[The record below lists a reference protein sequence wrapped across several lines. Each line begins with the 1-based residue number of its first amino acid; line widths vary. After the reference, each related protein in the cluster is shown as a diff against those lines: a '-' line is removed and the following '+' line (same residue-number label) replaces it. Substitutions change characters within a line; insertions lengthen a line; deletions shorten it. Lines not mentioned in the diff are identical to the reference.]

1 MIMKHIIKY
10 SLPFCLAF
18 LFTLPAQAQSTSGGD
33 NAQTELKNEQ
43 KREKRRRKMAE
54 KAENKAD
61 KVETNPRHG
70 WLFSKKRKKK
80 TQKPEN
86 EH

>member
-1 MIMKHIIKY
+1 MKTLVKY
-10 SLPFCLAF
+10 SLS
-18 LFTLPAQAQSTSGGD
+18 LFGVMMFSLPLHSQSTSGGD
-33 NAQTELKNEQ
+33 NAQTEIKNEQ
-43 KREKRRRKMAE
+43 KREKQRRKMAQ
-54 KAENKAD
+54 KAESKAD
-61 KVETNPRHG
+61 KVETSPRHG